1 MFKKLALLLI
11 PIVAAPLALSAFHYD
26 AQAMTPAYAEGETET
41 PDESPYT
48 YTEDTESGYD
58 YYIRYY
64 DECELLPKVNKVFCA
79 PSGYT
84 FYISYSD
91 EQVDALLAEMDRCK
105 ADYDQRLIDC
115 VFYYGLEGI
124 TVYSDSDP
132 EWPDGREEAKD
143 FIKNTVD
150 GFQLFRIEELV
161 EPTDLTFTF
170 EFQFC
175 AEETNYHFM
184 FEHQPIH
191 VEPYGENDFI
201 SIYAR
206 YYVRNGEHRINIF
219 ANLIDGFFF
228 EDPDRNN
235 YGFHTDETVAYY
247 EGDTRLHAK
256 YDITFFAHDT
266 VPLGT
271 IIRQDDG
278 IESYYDKDDIDIKAR
293 LTFVSGGK
301 TYTYW
306 SQMVRVGDPQ
316 LHTVVDG
323 YYDRDYIKR
332 GEEHV
337 FSLSYNHNLFNA
349 TNLMGGSAKI
359 TASPVV
365 LSDPDYGHVYAS
377 QNDFP
382 EVGQT
387 GHYYY
392 DMTDEEAE
400 NYVPGDSPYT
410 TGYGDIYVW
419 NQEDSFY
426 EWYWGV
432 DVIDIDFYY
441 EDFCDPITGEASDA
455 DIEKLLE
462 NTTSLPFVGEWTFYY
477 NVGFGGDGYSLGL
490 SEYYGETLK
499 VVRPN
504 TTEEKIVLNVSDEVN
519 MLAGGEQVEI
529 IPTVSSYN
537 ENLLYYYDY
546 ELSNSSVVEITEGEN
561 GKLTLTPISA
571 GVATLTLYMESV
583 EFDKISKTIEIHV
596 VDAIYDVSKIQTPNG
611 VASAGEDLT
620 FALNIRGL
628 TGFQNLDIDWN
639 VLDRNNE
646 SVPSSKLVDNKDA
659 SITIK
664 QAEIGDYTISAS
676 YKGIEL
682 DTVTAQVRYQ
692 DSTVEP
698 TEDTIVLNVP
708 DTVNLLAGGE
718 PVEIV
723 SSVNPYNEG
732 VEYYYD
738 YSLSKDNVVNITKGN
753 DGKVTVSPLASGV
766 VTLTIT
772 VNYEPAHK
780 LTKTISIRVIDA
792 IYDVSKIVVPDEFHY
807 AGKDLTASL
816 NIRGFVGF
824 QNLNLVWRVIN
835 KKGEELPEEQVV
847 IHNDASMTIV
857 NPDSDDYTIT
867 AYYEDVQLD
876 SVTIQVRYVDVNKF
890 LRINIW
896 WIVLITLGFV
906 AAVVFLMTVTKK
918 GKTTVEHI
926 ERVYQVFC
934 QCLSDDKLTKEELN
948 RIKREINKCLH
959 RCEDLNIDAL
969 NQYEKAT
976 RYLRKSLN
984 DTKNLI
990 NSYDTLTAEERGIL
1004 TERLDKDLAKALN
1017 VAKEIEAAKDLIEA
1031 YHTKA
1036 NRQNYEVLKDETE
1049 NTKKK
1054 K

>member
-1 MFKKLALLLI
+1 MLKKLTLLLI
-11 PIVAAPLALSAFHYD
+11 PIVAAPLALSAFNYGS
-26 AQAMTPAYAEGETET
+26 QPITPAYAEGENET

-64 DECELLPKVNKVFCA
+64 DECELLPKVNKAFCA
-79 PSGYT
+79 PSGYS

-91 EQVDALLAEMDRCK
+91 EQVDALLAEMDRCSAK
-105 ADYDQRLIDC
+105 YDKFLMDC

-132 EWPDGREEAKD
+132 EWPDGKDEARAY
-143 FIKNTVD
+143 IKNTVD

-161 EPTDLTFTF
+161 EATDLTFTF

-175 AEETNYHFM
+175 AEETNYHFV

-191 VEPYGENDFI
+191 VEPYSEDDFV
-201 SIYAR
+201 SLNAR

-219 ANLIDGFFF
+219 VDLIDGFFY
-228 EDPDRNN
+228 EDPDKND
-235 YGFHTDETVAYY
+235 YGFHTDEMITDYWG
-247 EGDTRLHAK
+247 EHAK
-256 YDITFFAHDT
+256 YEITVLAHNT
-266 VPLGT
+266 IPMGT
-271 IIRQDDG
+271 ITGQDYG
-278 IESYYDKDDIDIKAR
+278 IEMYYDKDDVDLRAR

-306 SQMVRVGDPQ
+306 SRVVRVGDPQ
-316 LHTVVDG
+316 LHTMVDG

-332 GEEHV
+332 GEEHI

-349 TNLMGGSAKI
+349 STLMGGSVHI
-359 TASPVV
+359 TAYPVA
-365 LSDPDYGHVYAS
+365 LSDPDYGHVYANQS
-377 QNDFP
+377 EFP
-382 EVGQT
+382 TVGQT

-400 NYVPGDSPYT
+400 NYVASDSPFT

-419 NQEDSFY
+419 NEKESSY
-426 EWYWGV
+426 EWYSGE
-432 DVIDIDFYY
+432 DIIDIDFYY
-441 EDFCDPITGEASDA
+441 EDFCDPITGEATDA

-462 NTTSLPFVGEWTFYY
+462 SATSLPFVGEWSFYY
-477 NVGFGGDGYSLGL
+477 NVGFGGAGYSLGL

-499 VVRPN
+499 VIRPN
-504 TTEEKIVLNVSDEVN
+504 TTEEQIILNVPDNVN

-529 IPTVSSYN
+529 IPTVASYN
-537 ENLLYYYDY
+537 ENLIYYYEY
-546 ELSNSSVVEITEGEN
+546 EISNSNIVEITKGEN
-561 GKLTLTPISA
+561 GKLTLTPVSA
-571 GVATLTLYMESV
+571 GVASLTLYMESS
-583 EFDKISKTIEIHV
+583 EFDKISKTIEICV
-596 VDAIYDVSKIQTPNG
+596 VDAIYDVSRIQKPSG

-620 FALNIRGL
+620 FSLNIRGL
-628 TGFQNLDIDWN
+628 TGFQNLDIDWD
-639 VLDRNNE
+639 VSDRNGVA
-646 SVPSSKLVDNKDA
+646 VPSDKLLDNKDA

-664 QAEIGDYTISAS
+664 QADIGNYTISAS
-676 YKGIEL
+676 YKGVQL
-682 DTVTAQVRYQ
+682 DTVTAEVRYQ
-692 DSTVEP
+692 ENTVEP
-698 TEDTIVLNVP
+698 TEDSIVLNVP

-718 PVEIV
+718 PLEV
-723 SSVNPYNEG
+723 SSIVTPYNEG
-732 VEYYYD
+732 VEYYFD
-738 YSLSKDNVVNITKGN
+738 YTLSKDNVVHLTEGN
-753 DGKVTVSPLASGV
+753 DGKFTLSPLASGV
-766 VTLTIT
+766 VSLTIT
-772 VNYEPAHK
+772 VDYEPSHK
-780 LTKTISIRVIDA
+780 LTKTISVRVIDA
-792 IYDVSKIVVPDEFHY
+792 IYDVSRIEVPDEFHY

-816 NIRGFVGF
+816 NIRGFTGF
-824 QNLNLVWRVIN
+824 QNLNLVWTVTN

-847 IHNDASMTIV
+847 VHDNGSMTIV

-876 SVTIQVRYVDVNKF
+876 SITIQVRYVDINKF
-890 LRINIW
+890 LRVNIW

-976 RYLRKSLN
+976 RYLRKSLA
-984 DTKNLI
+984 DTKNLL
-990 NSYDTLTAEERGIL
+990 NSYDTLTPEERGIL

-1017 VAKEIEAAKDLIEA
+1017 VSKEIEAAKDLIEA

-1036 NRQNYEVLKDETE
+1036 NRQNYEVLKDETD
-1049 NTKKK
+1049 NSKKK
-1054 K
+1054 NK